1 MKMVI
6 KKWTTLPQVL
16 VYSSSTNKLTPASSL
31 PKSKQRTQITNQ
43 RFRTRILININVA
56 LE

>member
-16 VYSSSTNKLTPASSL
+16 VYSSSTNKLTHASSL